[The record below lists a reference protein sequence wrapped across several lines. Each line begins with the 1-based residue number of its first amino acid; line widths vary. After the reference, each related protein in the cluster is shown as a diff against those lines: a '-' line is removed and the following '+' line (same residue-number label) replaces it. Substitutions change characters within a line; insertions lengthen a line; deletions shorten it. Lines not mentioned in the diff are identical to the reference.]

1 MGKLI
6 GGREGEIELDG
17 VRHAF
22 LEFGAE
28 DGPVVVCLHGW
39 LDNAASFAPL
49 AGELPGH
56 RLLALELAGHG
67 HSEHRPAGRPYHH
80 LDWVLDVLRVTEALG
95 LSRFA
100 LMGHSMGAGVAAL
113 VAGTAPERVTSLVLI
128 EGTGPRPTE
137 PEDVPRVLEQHL
149 AAECRAAGIPPR
161 TRPARFEIAVR
172 ARLVSSPVSRR
183 AAELLALR
191 GTCPVDDG
199 VLWRNDTRL
208 SHLQPMILSEAQI
221 LGFLSRIDA
230 PTLLIAAEDGI
241 RYNADLVAAR
251 REAIPKLTSVTV
263 PGRHHVHMDD
273 PAVVAAHVAK
283 HLGETG
289 S

>member
-1 MGKLI
+1 VGKLI
-6 GGREGEIELDG
+6 GAREGEIELDG
-17 VRHAF
+17 ARHAF
-22 LEFGAE
+22 LEYGPP

-49 AGELPGH
+49 AGQLSEY

-80 LDWVLDVLRVTEALG
+80 MDWVLDVLRVTEALG
-95 LSRFA
+95 LPRFA

-113 VAGTAPERVTSLVLI
+113 VAGTQPQRVGSLILI
-128 EGTGPRPTE
+128 EGTGPRPTQ

-149 AAECRAAGIPPR
+149 SAERRAAGVPPR
-161 TRPARFEIAVR
+161 TRPARFETAVR

-191 GTCPVDDG
+191 GTCPVGDG

-208 SHLQPMILSEAQI
+208 SHLQPMIFSEAQI
-221 LGFLSRIDA
+221 LGFLSRIAA

-251 REAIPKLTSVTV
+251 RAAIPKLTAVTV

-273 PAVVAAHVAK
+273 PATVAPHVVE
-283 HLGETG
+283 HLRESGG
-289 S
+289 